1 MMERNDLDKAL
12 LNKMEYEMSFK
23 NGYNYVLYSD
33 DPENLDEPTL
43 DYTSFQSMG
52 FHDGYE
58 YGDYC
63 YRVGLRF
70 DVKPDNLLAEMD
82 KRFRTALDR
91 HNEYMEILAGI
102 NTVKKM

>member
-1 MMERNDLDKAL
+1 MSNDLDKVL

-43 DYTSFQSMG
+43 DYTSFTSMG
-52 FHDGYE
+52 FYAGYE
-58 YGDYC
+58 YGDWC
-63 YRVGLRF
+63 YRAGLRF

-82 KRFRTALDR
+82 KRFRIDLDK
-91 HNEYMEILAGI
+91 HNEYMGIL
-102 NTVKKM
+102 NKVNDPVKKM